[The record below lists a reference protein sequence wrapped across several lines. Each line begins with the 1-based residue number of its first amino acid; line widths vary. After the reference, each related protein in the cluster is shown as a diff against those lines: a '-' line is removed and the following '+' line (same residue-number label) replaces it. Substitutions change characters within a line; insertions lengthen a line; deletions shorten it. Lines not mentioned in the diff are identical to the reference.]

1 MSNTITT
8 SKTARVLAALLDGE
22 ALTAGEMKTR
32 YGVKNARALVS
43 SLRMAGHAVYLNTGT
58 KDSRGRVR
66 ASRYRI
72 GAPSK
77 AVVAAGYK
85 ALAA

>member
-1 MSNTITT
+1 MSKTITT
-8 SKTARVLAALLDGE
+8 TKTARVLSALLSGE
-22 ALTAGEMKTR
+22 TLTAGEMKTR

-66 ASRYRI
+66 ASRYRV
-72 GAPSK
+72 GAPTQ
-77 AVVAAGYK
+77 AVIAAGYK
-85 ALAA
+85 ALAV

>member
-1 MSNTITT
+1 
-8 SKTARVLAALLDGE
+8 
-22 ALTAGEMKTR
+22 
-32 YGVKNARALVS
+32 
-43 SLRMAGHAVYLNTGT
+43 MAGHAVYLNTGT
-58 KDSRGRVR
+58 KDNRGRVR

-85 ALAA
+85 ALAV